1 MRRVLAFAV
10 LALVAFAAPAAAH
23 GDAGVLKL
31 EVTNDGTEYTFQARL
46 TYDNDGEPADAGAT
60 VTLSIAGQ
68 DAGPPKTMTEGDP
81 GEFSATVNLGTP
93 GTYTATVTSETPA
106 ATTEETITVPDAG
119 SSTTATTET
128 PTTEKPEVSTTS
140 AANDDDG
147 EKDDDVPWLG
157 IVAALLAV
165 VVAIALVI
173 VFVKRR
179 GQDRKDPPAGTPSPP
194 ASGSATG

>member
-1 MRRVLAFAV
+1 MRRVLACAV

-46 TYDNDGEPADAGAT
+46 TYENDGAPADAGAT

-68 DAGPPKTMTEGDP
+68 GARPPKTMTEGDP

-119 SSTTATTET
+119 SGTTATTET
-128 PTTEKPEVSTTS
+128 ATTEKPEVSTPS
-140 AANDDDG
+140 AAN
-147 EKDDDVPWLG
+147 DDDVPWLG

-179 GQDRKDPPAGTPSPP
+179 GQDRKDPPTGTPSPP